1 VPFCRSPL
9 MPATK
14 QGASPMV
21 RATVLLMTVFAFIGS
36 TVRAQD
42 DAAKKQ
48 EKEEGFVHLT
58 DGKTFKGWK
67 PSEKPETWTI
77 EDGAFVAKGDRSHLF
92 YVGDEKPFKNFE
104 LKVDVMTEPNSNG
117 GIYFHSKFQEG
128 GWPKAGF
135 ETQVNNT
142 YKPDRIKTG
151 SLYQVKNVMDDSP
164 AKDNEWWT
172 QHIIVKDNTVTVKID
187 GKTVTEWTQEPGR
200 KSGRDFARKLGEG
213 TFALQAHDPKS
224 IVRYKNIRVK
234 RLD

>member
-1 VPFCRSPL
+1 MSR
-9 MPATK
+9 
-14 QGASPMV
+14 
-21 RATVLLMTVFAFIGS
+21 VFASMLI
-36 TVRAQD
+36 
-42 DAAKKQ
+42 AAAALTCAYAADEKAEKKEVAAD
-48 EKEEGFVHLT
+48 EKDFVSLT
-58 DGKTFKGWK
+58 DGKSFKGWK
-67 PSEKPETWTI
+67 ASEREDTWTI
-77 EDGAFVAKGDRSHLF
+77 EDGAFVAKGERSHLF

-128 GWPKAGF
+128 GWPSNGF

-151 SLYQVKNVMDDSP
+151 SLYQVKDVLDNSP
-164 AKDNEWWT
+164 AKDNVWWT
-172 QHIIVKDNTVTVKID
+172 QHIIVKDNKVTVKID
-187 GKTVTEWTQEPGR
+187 GKTVTEYTEEPGR
-200 KSGRDFARKLGEG
+200 KAGKQFRRKLDEG